1 MGFDQGSGFGY
12 YIFVAVCNGSILIV
26 SRRSV
31 LRLSWRGLNVSCSVV
46 CNHGGAAKAAKVFV
60 SVAGSVKAAAF
71 YMHMGCACRAPYST
85 AA

>member
-1 MGFDQGSGFGY
+1 MVGCGCYS
-12 YIFVAVCNGSILIV
+12 FVAVCRILIV

-46 CNHGGAAKAAKVFV
+46 CNQGGAANAAEFFV
-60 SVAGSVKAAAF
+60 VVAGSVKAAAF
-71 YMHMGCACRAPYST
+71 YMLIGCTCCAPYST